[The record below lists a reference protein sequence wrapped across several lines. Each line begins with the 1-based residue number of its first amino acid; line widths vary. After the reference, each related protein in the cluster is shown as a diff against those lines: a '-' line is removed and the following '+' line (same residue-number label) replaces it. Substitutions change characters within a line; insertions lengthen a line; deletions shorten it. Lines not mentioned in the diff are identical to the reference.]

1 MKKRILVTGG
11 AGFIGSHLCE
21 KLLNDGME
29 VLCVDN
35 FFTGRKDNIL
45 KLIKNPYFE
54 IIRNDISFPL
64 FVEVDEI
71 YNLACPASPIHYQ
84 FDPVQATKKSVVG
97 ALNMLGLAKSL
108 KIEVLQASTSEVYGD
123 PIEHPQK
130 ESYWGNVN
138 PIGLRA
144 CYDEGKRC
152 AETLFFDYYRQ
163 HQSKI
168 KVIRIFNTYGPHMH
182 PFDGRVVSNFIIQAL
197 KNEAITIYGN
207 GTQTRS
213 FCYVNDLI
221 DGMIKVM
228 GSEDSFTGPINL
240 GNPNEIS
247 ILELAQKII
256 KLCNSKSKI
265 VFNKLPNDDP
275 ARRKPDITL
284 ARIKL
289 NWEPKVSLDEGLKL
303 TISYFKQLIS
313 K

>member
-1 MKKRILVTGG
+1 
-11 AGFIGSHLCE
+11 
-21 KLLNDGME
+21 
-29 VLCVDN
+29 
-35 FFTGRKDNIL
+35 
-45 KLIKNPYFE
+45 
-54 IIRNDISFPL
+54 
-64 FVEVDEI
+64 
-71 YNLACPASPIHYQ
+71 
-84 FDPVQATKKSVVG
+84 
-97 ALNMLGLAKSL
+97 
-108 KIEVLQASTSEVYGD
+108 
-123 PIEHPQK
+123 
-130 ESYWGNVN
+130 
-138 PIGLRA
+138 
-144 CYDEGKRC
+144 
-152 AETLFFDYYRQ
+152 
-163 HQSKI
+163 
-168 KVIRIFNTYGPHMH
+168 MH